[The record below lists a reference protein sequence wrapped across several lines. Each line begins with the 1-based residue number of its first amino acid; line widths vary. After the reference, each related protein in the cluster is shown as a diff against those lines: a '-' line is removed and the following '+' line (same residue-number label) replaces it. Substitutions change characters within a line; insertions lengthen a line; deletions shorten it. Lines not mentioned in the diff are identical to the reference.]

1 MWFYC
6 AYINKMCHLISE
18 SVFFNDQLYQ
28 KIEENKAWYLNRIVT
43 NTQLQGHS
51 LCWMN
56 KEQGVLSPVLL
67 EFILDNTSE
76 STLVIHTSGNSVLYS
91 TVYTIA
97 SMTNWA

>member
-1 MWFYC
+1 MY
-6 AYINKMCHLISE
+6 HLMSK

-28 KIEENKAWYLNRIVT
+28 KIEQNKAWYLNRIVT

-51 LCWMN
+51 LCWMI
-56 KEQGVLSPVLL
+56 KEQGVLSPVPL
-67 EFILDNTSE
+67 EFMLNDTSE
-76 STLVIHTSGNSVLYS
+76 STVGIHTSGNSVLYS